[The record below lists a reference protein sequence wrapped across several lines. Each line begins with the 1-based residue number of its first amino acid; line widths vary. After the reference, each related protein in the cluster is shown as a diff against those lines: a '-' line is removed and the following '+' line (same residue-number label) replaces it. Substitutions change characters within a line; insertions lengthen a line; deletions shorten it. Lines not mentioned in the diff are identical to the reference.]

1 MKIAEV
7 SEKYD
12 LSTDTLR
19 YYERIG
25 LIQPVSRN
33 KGGIRDYGENEL
45 HRIEFIKCMRR
56 AGLPIEV
63 LSEYIHLVEQGDSTT
78 ERRRQILLEQREKL
92 IGRMSEMQQTLD
104 LLDYK
109 ISFYE
114 TTALIKDKTVQEIQ
128 V

>member
-7 SEKYD
+7 SEKYGI
-12 LSTDTLR
+12 STDTLR

-33 KGGIRDYGENEL
+33 KGGIRDYGEIEL
-45 HRIEFIKCMRR
+45 KRIEFIKCMRR

-63 LSEYIHLVEQGDSTT
+63 LSEYIRLVEEGDSTT
-78 ERRRQILLEQREKL
+78 EVRKQILKEQREKL
-92 IGRMSEMQQTLD
+92 IARMVEMQQTLD

-114 TTALIKDKTVQEIQ
+114 NAVLVKEKKMEELEV
-128 V
+128 